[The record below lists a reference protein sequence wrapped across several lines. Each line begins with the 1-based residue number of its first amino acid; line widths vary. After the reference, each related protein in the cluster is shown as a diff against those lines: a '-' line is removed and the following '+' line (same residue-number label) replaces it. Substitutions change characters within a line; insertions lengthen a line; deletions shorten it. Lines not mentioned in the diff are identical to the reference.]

1 MNEMGS
7 HFEQRITRLERS
19 LRRARLAASAA
30 GLGLAVLVVAG
41 FARNLANPT
50 DEVRTK
56 RLLVVDDEG
65 RVRVA
70 IGQDPKDTQRRS
82 RAAGLTIFDNT
93 GSERGG
99 FSTMDDGSIVFAMDA
114 PVGVGAPMRDRIGL
128 VVAPDGSSYV
138 MLIDN
143 LTRAVAKLHSDGKG
157 GGGVQV
163 FKWDMN
169 AKQVHIKTLTY
180 DGEQR
185 DTMPMGK

>member
-1 MNEMGS
+1 VNTLE
-7 HFEQRITRLERS
+7 TRLEARVVHLEQS
-19 LRRARLAASAA
+19 LRRARIAASVA

-41 FARNLANPT
+41 FARNGATST

-56 RLLVVDDEG
+56 RLVVVDETG

-82 RAAGLTIFDNT
+82 RASGLTIFDST
-93 GSERGG
+93 GNERGG
-99 FSTMDDGSIVFAMDA
+99 FSTMDDGSVVLGMDA

-128 VVAPDGSSYV
+128 VVAPDGSAHV
-138 MLIDN
+138 LLIDN
-143 LTRAVAKLHSDGKG
+143 LTRGVAKLHSDGK

-169 AKQVHIKTLTY
+169 AKQVHIKTFTY

-185 DTMPMGK
+185 STMPLGK